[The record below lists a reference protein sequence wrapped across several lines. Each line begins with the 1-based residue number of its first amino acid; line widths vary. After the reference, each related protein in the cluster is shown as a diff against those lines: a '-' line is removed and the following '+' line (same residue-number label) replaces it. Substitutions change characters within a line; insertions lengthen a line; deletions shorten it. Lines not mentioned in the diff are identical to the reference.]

1 MTSIQRVQPAG
12 ESGLVEPSPESHG
25 PAAGFALCT
34 SHKTSGIP
42 GQCLRSQPEVRRTPS
57 PSRAF
62 WQSCPPSIQGSYAPA
77 AGRAGGCGSA
87 PCSQLQEGD
96 CQVSFQNPQNH
107 FAPYYLL
114 LLGLSPT
121 CPHFKI
127 SLTPSRAGY
136 SLSIC
141 SPSSVWA
148 PDCEQMAPTGCLR
161 TGEGSG
167 LSPEP
172 PSWQSPHEARRLY
185 HPICL
190 FGCTSIKDHV
200 QLKT

>member
-1 MTSIQRVQPAG
+1 MWQTAP
-12 ESGLVEPSPESHG
+12 LEPSPERHG
-25 PAAGFALCT
+25 PAAGFTLCT

-42 GQCLRSQPEVRRTPS
+42 GQCLRSQPEVGKTPS

-62 WQSCPPSIQGSYAPA
+62 WQSCPPGVRGPIAPV
-77 AGRAGGCGSA
+77 AGRAGGCGPA

-96 CQVSFQNPQNH
+96 CQISFQNPQNH

-161 TGEGSG
+161 TGEDRAFPQSLLPGS
-167 LSPEP
+167 
-172 PSWQSPHEARRLY
+172 HHTKHAD
-185 HPICL
+185 
-190 FGCTSIKDHV
+190 SITPFVYSDV
-200 QLKT
+200 QVSKTMSS